1 MVFSL
6 SLCSV
11 LEEDFLKYVEAFFP
25 YLRLALQNYAAY
37 QVSSTSGALWVSGS
51 KPATHNLEAMT
62 CRSVRS
68 KNTPH
73 VYASVRSQDTVC
85 TTMPDRHYM

>member
-1 MVFSL
+1 MFSL

-37 QVSSTSGALWVSGS
+37 QVSSIAVNYG
-51 KPATHNLEAMT
+51 
-62 CRSVRS
+62 
-68 KNTPH
+68 
-73 VYASVRSQDTVC
+73 
-85 TTMPDRHYM
+85 

>member
-1 MVFSL
+1 MTVGVLVEGVCVCVCVHVCVRVCVCVCVCMCIHQLIVFSL

-37 QVSSTSGALWVSGS
+37 QVSSIAVNCG
-51 KPATHNLEAMT
+51 
-62 CRSVRS
+62 
-68 KNTPH
+68 
-73 VYASVRSQDTVC
+73 
-85 TTMPDRHYM
+85 